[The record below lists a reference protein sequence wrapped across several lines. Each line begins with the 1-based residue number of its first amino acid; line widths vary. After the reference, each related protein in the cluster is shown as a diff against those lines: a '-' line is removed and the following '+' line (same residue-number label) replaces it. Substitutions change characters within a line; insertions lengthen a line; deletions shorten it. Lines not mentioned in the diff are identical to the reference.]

1 MPKLTKPEKLKKFKR
16 LFEESVSAD
25 VEWQKAAQTAYAYK
39 AGDQW
44 TAQER
49 KYLEDKNRPCLTFN
63 LIKPTIDLLMGVA
76 EQNRVR
82 LTPEPVEKNDQ
93 FLCDV
98 LEAAIDWV
106 DERSDAETEEDE
118 ACEDSWTSGRGFV
131 GVDVAPDPERPLEII
146 MSETS
151 IPVHEV
157 RLDPAG
163 TRNDL
168 KDHRHIFRE
177 KWISREDFRRDYPE
191 FAKDIDEIFDRPDYL
206 STEGGRPY
214 NDDIWD
220 AHDPDDDDSDYERPL
235 DTNYYDRKKDLVRVI
250 HCEYWDSYKRFYG
263 FNPKSGEVEEF
274 DGKML
279 STLKAR
285 LDNFEYEVVWD
296 KKVKWFQF
304 VGDKILY
311 DGDSP
316 IPYPGFSI
324 VPIFAYKDKS
334 SKGVRHFGLVR
345 GMQDPQTEVN
355 KRISQTLWLIQTQGS
370 GVMAEADAF
379 LDLQQAEDS
388 WNDPSQITFLNKGAL
403 QQGKVQE
410 KPGLVLSTG
419 LLQLSETMQDIM
431 KKISGVNPDLLGQ
444 DRGRQEPG
452 VVVRMRQQQGLTIL
466 AGLFRNFKRMRK
478 EVFKRKMAVVQKYMP
493 DSQLT
498 RILGQNEDYVI
509 RQGVIVD
516 KKRGFLAPIRNVRD
530 IEYNVKIEEGPNNL
544 TKLMSELAI
553 FLDMM
558 SKNFPVDPKVVI
570 ERLDL
575 SAGDKA
581 QWQEY
586 IDGKMKE
593 AAETS
598 KLAFQAKVKA
608 KEADLA
614 LQEKKIQADTQAKV
628 MQLQQKEQESQRDHA
643 VDIAKLDQEDQKLV
657 MSMVEQLSK
666 KSTTTQEA
674 RNG

>member
-1 MPKLTKPEKLKKFKR
+1 
-16 LFEESVSAD
+16 
-25 VEWQKAAQTAYAYK
+25 
-39 AGDQW
+39 
-44 TAQER
+44 
-49 KYLEDKNRPCLTFN
+49 
-63 LIKPTIDLLMGVA
+63 
-76 EQNRVR
+76 
-82 LTPEPVEKNDQ
+82 
-93 FLCDV
+93 
-98 LEAAIDWV
+98 
-106 DERSDAETEEDE
+106 
-118 ACEDSWTSGRGFV
+118 
-131 GVDVAPDPERPLEII
+131 
-146 MSETS
+146 
-151 IPVHEV
+151 
-157 RLDPAG
+157 
-163 TRNDL
+163 
-168 KDHRHIFRE
+168 
-177 KWISREDFRRDYPE
+177 
-191 FAKDIDEIFDRPDYL
+191 
-206 STEGGRPY
+206 
-214 NDDIWD
+214 
-220 AHDPDDDDSDYERPL
+220 
-235 DTNYYDRKKDLVRVI
+235 
-250 HCEYWDSYKRFYG
+250 
-263 FNPKSGEVEEF
+263 
-274 DGKML
+274 
-279 STLKAR
+279 
-285 LDNFEYEVVWD
+285 
-296 KKVKWFQF
+296 
-304 VGDKILY
+304 
-311 DGDSP
+311 
-316 IPYPGFSI
+316 
-324 VPIFAYKDKS
+324 
-334 SKGVRHFGLVR
+334 
-345 GMQDPQTEVN
+345 
-355 KRISQTLWLIQTQGS
+355 
-370 GVMAEADAF
+370 
-379 LDLQQAEDS
+379 
-388 WNDPSQITFLNKGAL
+388 
-403 QQGKVQE
+403 
-410 KPGLVLSTG
+410 
-419 LLQLSETMQDIM
+419 M

-586 IDGKMKE
+586 IDGKMQE

-614 LQEKKIQADTQAKV
+614 LQEKKIQADAQAKV

-657 MSMVEQLSK
+657 MSMIEQLSK